1 MIPKTSD
8 RRCSAHSRQRSTR
21 ANPSMSS
28 AGHAPQGILW
38 DSCRVGA
45 SADGATVAR
54 ISTHGSWAP
63 HLYDAHQYHQPIP
76 EHVPTLRAVPESG
89 ITDEGA
95 QTLMGVA
102 FVLLPLMLAA
112 WGWSM

>member
-8 RRCSAHSRQRSTR
+8 HNCSAASKQRSTAGR
-21 ANPSMSS
+21 ACTSY
-28 AGHAPQGILW
+28 AERVQQGILW
-38 DSCRVGA
+38 DSCRVAA

-54 ISTHGSWAP
+54 TSTHGSWAA
-63 HLYDAHQYHQPIP
+63 HLYDAHCYHEHMP

-89 ITDEGA
+89 ITDDGA

>member
-1 MIPKTSD
+1 MIPESVPSCLRAKKQPRMQAS
-8 RRCSAHSRQRSTR
+8 RFARSAQRGQAAR
-21 ANPSMSS
+21 SS
-28 AGHAPQGILW
+28 AT
-38 DSCRVGA
+38 CRVAA

-54 ISTHGSWAP
+54 TSTHGSWAP
-63 HLYDAHQYHQPIP
+63 HLYDAHCYHEHAP

-95 QTLMGVA
+95 QMLMGVA